1 MPLHSEVTVDVTDAA
16 GLGEECHLAATVTVP
31 EELPAGTRPVVC
43 FGFPG
48 GGYSRHYYT
57 FDMPGAD
64 GGGQAG
70 WHAARGWVFVAVDHV
85 GVGDSS
91 QPDPVRLTYE
101 NVAAANAA
109 AVRSVVAALRDGT
122 LVAGYSLDAD
132 PAVLGIGQSM
142 GGCFLIVCQGQHSV
156 FEGIGVLGFS
166 GIHTVVPSRPGAPT
180 TPMPWM
186 PRSSTM
192 SAPIIVNQEVLAAA
206 GSSAVTGEESLAD
219 AAQQAEHPWRWAF
232 HFDDEP
238 AEVVDRDMAAG
249 LDSAPLPPWRSATTP
264 PCAIQMV
271 APGTVA
277 AEAAAIRVPVF
288 IGVGERDVVPDPR
301 AEPKAFLSSPDITVS
316 VTERMAHMHNFAPTR
331 EKLWSR
337 LHHWGQGVAAGQ
349 I

>member
-1 MPLHSEVTVDVTDAA
+1 MSEQREITVDVTDAA
-16 GLGEECHLAATVTVP
+16 GLGEECHLAATVTIP
-31 EELPAGTRPVVC
+31 EGPTVGTPPVVC

-48 GGYSRHYYT
+48 GGYSRRYYT
-57 FDMPGAD
+57 FDMPGSD

-70 WHAARGWVFVAVDHV
+70 WHADRGWVFVALDHL

-109 AVRSVVAALRDGT
+109 AVRSILAGLGEGT
-122 LVAGYSLDAD
+122 LIDGLSIGAD
-132 PAVLGIGQSM
+132 PVVLGIGQSM

-166 GIHTVVPSRPGAPT
+166 GIHTVVPSRPGAPS

-186 PRSSTM
+186 PRSATM

-206 GSSAVTGEESLAD
+206 GSGAVTGEDSLAD
-219 AAQQAEHPWRWAF
+219 AAQRAEHPWRWAF
-232 HFDDEP
+232 HYDDEP
-238 AEVVDRDMAAG
+238 ADVVDQDMAAG

-277 AEAAAIRVPVF
+277 AEAAAVRVPVF
-288 IGVGERDVVPDPR
+288 IGVGERDVVPDPYS
-301 AEPKAFLSSPDITVS
+301 EPKAFFSSPHITVAI
-316 VTERMAHMHNFAPTR
+316 TERMAHMHNFAHTR
-331 EKLWSR
+331 EKLWAL
-337 LHHWGQGVAAGQ
+337 LHHWGEGVAAGR
-349 I
+349 